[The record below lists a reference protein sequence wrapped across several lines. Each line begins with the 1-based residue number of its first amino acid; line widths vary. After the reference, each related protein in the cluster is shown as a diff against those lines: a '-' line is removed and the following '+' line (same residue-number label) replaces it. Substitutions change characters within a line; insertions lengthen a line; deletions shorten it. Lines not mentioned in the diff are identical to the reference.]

1 MSINPLTDISRVYLE
16 QVATSEAQKPF
27 PFKKVEKQMEKA
39 RKGSVYAK
47 KGNPGAVP
55 NTTDAEKKATTRFS
69 KMFHA
74 QQKAKRAKQEADKE
88 RRSPTF
94 YKDTHPASAPKMA
107 KAQREE
113 FEIDETSH
121 LETDMK
127 KRQDANEKAIADM
140 KKTKAHKDMVASV
153 RKKFDE
159 EYVDEAL
166 RSREERMA
174 RMITPAKKKEQER
187 TRQGRAILADIQ
199 ATEKALKEPKTSAPK
214 QPTYD
219 TPAAEVRKLK
229 PGQKKDTL
237 ALKAK
242 RAMGEALDPVG
253 KEDADVDNDGKK
265 NTKSDKYLLNRRKA
279 VGKAIS
285 TQEAKEVKK
294 WFDDDGDGI
303 GYEKGEVSGKF
314 KKKKKDVNEGF
325 SNWRQD
331 LSEVMN
337 TIEKEEN
344 EKEIT
349 EKKVK
354 NKIKINPSLGEAVEE
369 LGGTLLEMVEIDEV
383 DYIVESVY
391 DELLEEGYEEDDIE
405 EAIEYAL
412 TEAKVTFG
420 HDTSSAGTEKKKE
433 GLLSV
438 ARKKLSGVKKAAK
451 QAVASGARKVAKGAL
466 GVARKMEGGDKTP
479 SAARTGT
486 RKASTYRGAGV
497 GTKERVSSGSYKGPE
512 KKTAEKP
519 ADPWEGSA
527 TTPPKAK
534 AKTAPKA
541 KAKPAPKP
549 KTTRAKKTSKLDDLL
564 VSVRSE
570 EVQIDEKVLTSAETK
585 KKEQLVKSMKK
596 SASDFETR
604 YPGRGKEVMYATA
617 TKMAKK
623 IAEQALE
630 MQSEPKQKPLDTAGE
645 RQQYSNLRMLQ
656 QKKQQL
662 EKQKLNLQK
671 QGRIPLDTA
680 GYEPEGEMIDERSR
694 YAKETGKKFTT
705 GRASVE
711 GGKPEIAA
719 QNKKI
724 APAKIGGSRQAPKE
738 RGKKPPVAGE
748 PGSGRQDPAH
758 IVALKRAKRARQQP
772 IGSRFD

>member
-16 QVATSEAQKPF
+16 QVSESAVPGKPA
-27 PFKKVEKQMEKA
+27 EKLGAVTLIPKA
-39 RKGSVYAK
+39 EQEAARERALAKAKAMREK
-47 KGNPGAVP
+47 KGIK
-55 NTTDAEKKATTRFS
+55 T
-69 KMFHA
+69 
-74 QQKAKRAKQEADKE
+74 
-88 RRSPTF
+88 
-94 YKDTHPASAPKMA
+94 
-107 KAQREE
+107 EE
-113 FEIDETSH
+113 
-121 LETDMK
+121 
-127 KRQDANEKAIADM
+127 
-140 KKTKAHKDMVASV
+140 
-153 RKKFDE
+153 
-159 EYVDEAL
+159 
-166 RSREERMA
+166 
-174 RMITPAKKKEQER
+174 KEQDPF
-187 TRQGRAILADIQ
+187 GRPGGKYGGVKKGGGYDKGYQ
-199 ATEKALKEPKTSAPK
+199 AMQKRLKELDKVKT
-214 QPTYD
+214 
-219 TPAAEVRKLK
+219 
-229 PGQKKDTL
+229 
-237 ALKAK
+237 
-242 RAMGEALDPVG
+242 EALDPVG

-303 GYEKGEVSGKF
+303 GYEEGEVSGKF
-314 KKKKKDVNEGF
+314 KKKKKDVKEGF

-331 LSEVMN
+331 LSEVMS
-337 TIEKEEN
+337 TLEKEEN

-391 DELLEEGYEEDDIE
+391 DELLDEGYEEDDIE

-420 HDTSSAGTEKKKE
+420 HDTSSAGTENKKE
-433 GLLSV
+433 GLLSI

-479 SAARTGT
+479 STRT

-512 KKTAEKP
+512 KKKSEP
-519 ADPWEGSA
+519 VADPWEGSG
-527 TTPPKAK
+527 TTPPKPK

-541 KAKPAPKP
+541 KAKPAAKP
-549 KTTRAKKTSKLDDLL
+549 KATRAKKTSKLDDLL
-564 VSVRSE
+564 ASVRSE
-570 EVQIDEKVLTSAETK
+570 SVCLDEKVLTSAETK
-585 KKEQLVKSMKK
+585 KKEELVKSMKK

-623 IAEQALE
+623 IAEQAPE
-630 MQSEPKQKPLDTAGE
+630 MQPKTSGQPD
-645 RQQYSNLRMLQ
+645 Q
-656 QKKQQL
+656 QKKKMQQQQDRMRQQ
-662 EKQKLNLQK
+662 EVQIMQRKLQAMRSAPK
-671 QGRIPLDTA
+671 GSDPSITA

-711 GGKPEIAA
+711 GGDPKVTERNKPPF
-719 QNKKI
+719 KY
-724 APAKIGGSRQAPKE
+724 GGSRQAPKE

-758 IVALKRAKRARQQP
+758 MVKVRRASVERAKQKS